1 MSLSVVV
8 GAGGTGRALALL
20 LAEEGEQV
28 RLVTR
33 SGSGPRHPGI
43 ELIAADA
50 ADADRLSRLTEGAT
64 TLYNSAMPP
73 YDRWPTDW
81 PPLAAGMLSAAQRTG
96 VGYVMLGNTYGYG
109 PFTGP
114 ITEDRP
120 PAPTTVKGR
129 VRAQLWDE
137 ALEAHH
143 AGRVR
148 VTEVRGSTFLGGEAQ
163 SVFNFAVVPQVLA
176 GATAVYPGALD
187 VDHSWTYVVDA
198 ARTMMAAA
206 RHDDAWG
213 KVWHI
218 PSTSAAPLRVL
229 TEQLAALAGAP
240 SPKLIE
246 MSPEEL
252 ARIAEQNPVM
262 AELVE
267 MQYLSREPHVL
278 DSTHTEA
285 VFGLSATPV
294 DVVLKET
301 IDAARAVD

>member
-20 LAEEGEQV
+20 LAEDGEQV

-43 ELIAADA
+43 ELVAADA
-50 ADADRLSRLTEGAT
+50 ADADRLSHLTEGAA

-81 PPLAAGMLSAAQRTG
+81 PPLAAGMLSAAERTG
-96 VGYVMLGNTYGYG
+96 AGYVMLGNTYGYG
-109 PFTGP
+109 PFAGP

-120 PAPTTVKGR
+120 MAPTTVKGR
-129 VRAQLWDE
+129 VRAQLWAD
-137 ALEAHH
+137 ALKAHQ

-176 GATAVYPGALD
+176 GAAAVYPGALD
-187 VDHSWTYVVDA
+187 VDHSWTYVGDA
-198 ARTMMAAA
+198 ARTMIAAA
-206 RHDDAWG
+206 RHNAWG
-213 KVWHI
+213 TAWHI
-218 PSTSAAPLRVL
+218 PSTSTAPVRVV

-240 SPKLIE
+240 SPQLSE
-246 MSPEEL
+246 MSGEQL
-252 ARIAEQNPVM
+252 ARIAEENSIM

-267 MQYLSREPHVL
+267 MEYLSREPHVL
-278 DSTHTEA
+278 DSTHTDA
-285 VFGLSATPV
+285 VLGVTATPL

-301 IDAARAVD
+301 IDAARAEA